1 MPKDS
6 DFPAPT
12 TMAARLGSDLL
23 LSLGVATAAAL
34 LVMVPVLMS
43 DAAPDR
49 AKAPTPILL
58 RDGKI
63 SDRLAEAGQA
73 GEGAFAAGGLLTP
86 AALAMPMSLAWPEQ
100 EDWTLPRVTLQAE
113 ARAASGAAPLPPR
126 RLAVLSRQKGQ
137 PTAQPLVILPPAA
150 LTALEPAQASGNE
163 AAGSA
168 LHQVVVTPA
177 MKVVDAMSDAAGSVQ
192 AAGSWTLTQAK
203 DLLPRW

>member
-1 MPKDS
+1 MS
-6 DFPAPT
+6 RETDFPAPAS
-12 TMAARLGSDLL
+12 MVVQLGSGLL
-23 LSLGVATAAAL
+23 LSLGVAAAIAL
-34 LVMVPVLMS
+34 LVMGPVLLS
-43 DAAPDR
+43 EAAPDHV
-49 AKAPTPILL
+49 KAPTLILL

-100 EDWTLPRVTLQAE
+100 EDWTPPRVTLQAE

-150 LTALEPAQASGNE
+150 LAALEPAQASGNE

-177 MKVVDAMSDAAGSVQ
+177 MKVVDAISDAAGSVQ